1 MSREDFLR
9 QLEDAANRIAEIPR
23 HELQILLRRAAI
35 RLRNLPATDE
45 HELDAEYQRLMDEMN
60 RPR

>member
-1 MSREDFLR
+1 MSREDFIR
-9 QLEDAANRIAEIPR
+9 KLEDAANRIAEMPR

-45 HELDAEYQRLMDEMN
+45 HELDAEYQRLIDELN